1 MPYNREKASK
11 GGHSD
16 LVKNPE
22 VAAFLSACQYMTK
35 PSKEQAEKIASSYMP
50 VTPGPALPD
59 MVVASDASPYS
70 DPIDGFFPST
80 QIGYVKA
87 SMMLVAIKDYDG
99 LYDSSSRFVN
109 PFKVAALHRNADAF
123 SFVLPGSNI
132 RYKNEPSVKEGFR
145 RAVWDQLSDEKT
157 RFSSNSEFTV
167 RGTLLALENGE
178 ATLKICPACGQGA
191 ADGTRANK
199 FVFTK
204 GTEVQKCPDCNA
216 SVYLTDTLRIHEQ
229 VSDFGDCTSA
239 ITRFM
244 NAVEHLLVATFVR
257 MLAQEQPKTLSNM
270 GFIIDGPLA
279 LFGQPASLSFSLM
292 KMYYEINNML
302 SDRQLL
308 PPVIIGLQK
317 DGQVME
323 HARSIEP
330 HLEDNTFRVVDD
342 AYRNT
347 HISSVNN
354 ANFGTET
361 YYGQDFIFK
370 SGAGRIFCVGI
381 PYPFQT
387 KSGTKEFSHRKAHIS
402 HYGVQ
407 LSRAFDLIRHFE
419 FDLYQNAVVPV
430 ALAHR
435 HASISL
441 VPGGKV
447 LDLVTRHGLSKA

>member
-1 MPYNREKASK
+1 MPYSREKASK

-22 VAAFLSACQYMTK
+22 VAEFLSGCNYMTQ
-35 PSKEQAEKIASSYMP
+35 PNESQAKEIADSYLP
-50 VTPGPALPD
+50 TEPGPGLLD
-59 MVVASDASPYS
+59 MVVASDASPYTK
-70 DPIDGFFPST
+70 PVNGYFPST
-80 QIGYVKA
+80 QVGYVKA
-87 SMMLVAIKDYDG
+87 SLVLVKVEDFDG
-99 LYDSSSRFVN
+99 LYSPNSRFVD
-109 PFKVAALHRNADAF
+109 PFKVAAVHRNADAF

-132 RYKNEPSVKEGFR
+132 RYGDAPSVKEGFR
-145 RAVWDQLSDEKT
+145 RAVWDQLSDDKT
-157 RFSSNSEFTV
+157 RFSQNDEFTV
-167 RGTLLALENGE
+167 RGTLLALQNGE
-178 ATLKICPACGQGA
+178 ATLKKCPVCGEAHPDGA
-191 ADGTRANK
+191 RFDK

-204 GTEVQKCPDCNA
+204 GTEVQSCPDCQ
-216 SVYLTDTLRIHEQ
+216 SLVYLTDTLRIHEQ
-229 VSDFGDCTSA
+229 VLDFGDCTSA

-257 MLAQEQPKTLSNM
+257 MLAHEQPRTLSNM

-279 LFGQPASLSFSLM
+279 IFGQPASLSFSLV
-292 KMYYEINNML
+292 KMYDKINREL
-302 SDRQLL
+302 ADRDLL

-330 HLEDNTFRVVDD
+330 FLKENSFRVVDD
-342 AYRNT
+342 EYRNR

-361 YYGQDFIFK
+361 YFGQDFIFK
-370 SGAGRIFCVGI
+370 SGPGRVFCVGI
-381 PYPFQT
+381 PYPFPS
-387 KSGTKEFSHRKAHIS
+387 KSGSSEFSLKKANPS
-402 HYGVQ
+402 NYGVQ

-419 FDLYQNAVVPV
+419 FDLYQNAVVPI

-447 LDLVTRHGLSKA
+447 LDLVTKHGLSKA